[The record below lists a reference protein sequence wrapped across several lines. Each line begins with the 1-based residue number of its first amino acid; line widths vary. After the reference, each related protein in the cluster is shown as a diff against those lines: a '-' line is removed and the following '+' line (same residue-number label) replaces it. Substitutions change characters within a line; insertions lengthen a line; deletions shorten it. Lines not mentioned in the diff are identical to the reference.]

1 MKYLAHTILAV
12 QFSCL
17 ATAQVGIGVS
27 SSVEAS
33 AKLQVEATNK
43 GFLPPRVA
51 LLATD
56 NTSSPI
62 SSPVAGLLVYNTN
75 TAGTSPNNV
84 TPGFYYYDGSKW
96 QRVSNDQPVSTI
108 SFDKQTPTTSGV
120 TFSPNTPSNSSYVYV
135 SSVDNSKWTYNSST
149 STYVKSNQKSVVTG
163 YFFGTYN
170 GASISVLSCNETAD
184 PNGDFDS
191 NTFTVP
197 RSGLYLIT
205 LNILTTDR
213 TWALKEELNIGLYTT
228 AGTSFFL
235 GEYFS
240 QVAQSTYGGVSTSC
254 VVSLTAGQTVNFR
267 AFCSAASSSSY
278 ILYGANYNQFSIT
291 EL

>member
-1 MKYLAHTILAV
+1 MKYLILTILTV
-12 QFSCL
+12 HFTVL
-17 ATAQVGIGVS
+17 ASAQVGIGVS
-27 SSVEAS
+27 SSVDAS
-33 AKLQVEATNK
+33 AKLQVDATNK
-43 GFLPPRVA
+43 GFLPPRVT

-108 SFDKQTPTTSGV
+108 SFDKATPTTSGV
-120 TFSPNTPSNSSYVYV
+120 SFSPNTPANSSYVYV
-135 SSVDNSKWTYNSST
+135 SSVNNSKWTYNSST
-149 STYVKSNQKSVVTG
+149 STYAKSNQKSAVTG
-163 YFFGTYN
+163 YFSGTYN
-170 GASISVLSCNETAD
+170 GNAVSILTCTVTAD
-184 PNGDFDS
+184 ANGDFSS
-191 NTFTVP
+191 NTFTVS

-213 TWALKEELNIGLYTT
+213 SWNLKEELNIGLYTA
-228 AGTSFFL
+228 AGARFFL
-235 GEYFS
+235 GEYFA
-240 QVAQSTYGGVSTSC
+240 QVAMSTFGGVSTSC
-254 VVSLTAGQTVNFR
+254 VVSLTAGQQVNFR
-267 AFCSAASSSSY
+267 SYNSNGSSNY
-278 ILYGANYNQFSIT
+278 TLYGADYNQFSIT